1 MLHQSL
7 PAPRQTKPC
16 HVIDE
21 LGKRDTD
28 ARNTTLS
35 MNMLLIHEKNYRTSS
50 RKREKREKRHDWKDH
65 NVYIVEKNIK
75 ALKDAIDLPI
85 TPA

>member
-35 MNMLLIHEKNYRTSS
+35 MNMLLIHEKKLSHL
-50 RKREKREKRHDWKDH
+50 KPEKGEEGKK
-65 NVYIVEKNIK
+65 
-75 ALKDAIDLPI
+75 
-85 TPA
+85 T